1 MVPVCGKG
9 GDRWLFPSEKLGLF
23 IGTNCAFGSRL
34 FKAANA
40 REIPALK
47 RNF

>member
-1 MVPVCGKG
+1 MVPGCRKRE
-9 GDRWLFPSEKLGLF
+9 DRWLFPSEKLGLF
-23 IGTNCAFGSRL
+23 TGMNCAFGSFL

-47 RNF
+47 QNF